1 MDQGKIEAIIR
12 NVLAQEVG
20 DTESVK
26 HATNSMHRD
35 EMSPLL
41 KDVRDSVRAKIQGES
56 ADVDNSPLLENIK
69 HEVEKLV

>member
-1 MDQGKIEAIIR
+1 MDQGKIESIIR

-20 DTESVK
+20 ATKSVN